1 MAAHLASNPPSN
13 RPHVHFLYTA
23 RDSYPNSPERALFL
37 HRLQNCISLYKN
49 STLDLYLTPV
59 PASLKTA
66 LPNNQTPPTAA
77 QHINPADP
85 LLQKRRILH
94 SDLLDALGP
103 ERKREGTVAY
113 VCGPPKM
120 TDEFVEMMKRAEGMS
135 EERVLC
141 EKWW

>member
-1 MAAHLASNPPSN
+1 MVAHLASNPSSN
-13 RPHVHFLYTA
+13 RPHIHFLYTA

-37 HRLQNCISLYKN
+37 HRLQYCLSLYKN

-59 PASLKTA
+59 PVPIPTLLSD
-66 LPNNQTPPTAA
+66 NQTPPTAA
-77 QHINPADP
+77 QQIEPANP

-94 SDLLDALGP
+94 SDLLNALGP
-103 ERKREGTVAY
+103 EHKRAGTVVY

-120 TDEFVEMMKRAEGMS
+120 TDEFVEVMRRAEGMS